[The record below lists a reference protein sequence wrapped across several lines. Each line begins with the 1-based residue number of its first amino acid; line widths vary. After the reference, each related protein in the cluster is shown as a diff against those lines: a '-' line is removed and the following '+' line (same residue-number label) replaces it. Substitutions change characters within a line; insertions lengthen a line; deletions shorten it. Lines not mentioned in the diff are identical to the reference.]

1 MSSTELAPRSP
12 YIVGPVYDWILFL
25 APPVLSLAAGAAISG
40 SDFSN
45 AAFMLGGEETT
56 AAEVTLGTVIH
67 AHLVAVLFRSHGN
80 PTIFRRWP
88 LRFVL
93 VPALLWL
100 LVWASAWVAA
110 TATVVATFWDV
121 WHSGA
126 QTFGLA
132 RIYDRNAGSKPEVGR
147 RLDFWAHQLLYA
159 GPILAGA
166 TLIDHLEALDEFSD
180 LGATF
185 FSAVP
190 AQAAEHQRW
199 LTALVLGGGALFLVY
214 YAWSQLRLRADGY
227 ARSPLTV
234 WLVTST
240 GACSIVSWGFNTWGE
255 AFFTMNLFHAV
266 QYLALVWCTEGE
278 RITQRLRFGVTHRAR
293 RTLVLM
299 LFVSALLAYGV
310 AAQVVS
316 SSLRALWALTLVIS
330 LMHFWYD
337 GFVWSVRKSDV

>member
-1 MSSTELAPRSP
+1 MSTQVGARSL
-12 YIVGPVYDWILFL
+12 YIVGPAYDWAFFL
-25 APPVLSLAAGAAISG
+25 APPLLCLAVGAAIAG

-45 AAFMLGGEETT
+45 AVFTLCGDETT
-56 AAEVTLGTVIH
+56 AAALSLGIVIH

-80 PTIFRRWP
+80 PSIFRRWP

-100 LVWASAWVAA
+100 ALWASPWAAAVAA
-110 TATVVATFWDV
+110 VAATFWDV

-132 RIYDRNAGSKPEVGR
+132 RIYDRNAGCTPASGR
-147 RLDFWAHQLLYA
+147 RLDFWANQLLYA
-159 GPILAGA
+159 GPILAGV
-166 TLIDHLEALDEFSD
+166 TLIDHLETFDEFSD

-190 AQAAEHQRW
+190 MQVAQQQRW
-199 LTALVLGGGALFLVY
+199 LTWLVLGGGALFLTY

-227 ARSPLTV
+227 SRSPLTV
-234 WLVTST
+234 WLVAST

-278 RITQRLRFGVTHRAR
+278 RISQRIRLRALPRVRRPLVFILFFGSV
-293 RTLVLM
+293 
-299 LFVSALLAYGV
+299 LAYGA

-316 SSLRALWALTLVIS
+316 SSLHALWALTLVIS

-337 GFVWSVRKSDV
+337 AFVWSVQKSDI